1 MRGRIRRI
9 STIGR
14 IFILFENMKE
24 ISIIIPIFNVEK
36 FVAECLNSVIS
47 QTYDHSKIECI
58 VVDDCTPDKSMDI
71 VNEIIGEYK
80 GEMTFITRR
89 HKENE
94 GLSAARNT
102 GISIATGEYL
112 YFLDSDDYI
121 YPNSLE
127 LLMEGIGKNIDIDMV
142 VGNFFDERINKPQ
155 MNIHNNEIIK
165 SIDLLYFGKMEKKS
179 ACNNLIKRK
188 LFSMNNLRFP
198 IGRYYED
205 IVLNYELF
213 SYVNKVYV
221 VSQCTYFYRDNLN
234 GIIRKQSME
243 KLQKSIDDYLFALDF
258 FISNLNENLCVGK
271 TAIIVN
277 TYFFTYE
284 MFVKNRSDLKNVL
297 FIEER
302 LKYIRHS
309 LIKILVKKFRVLL
322 FFLSLSTLP
331 KLTEFILNNGF
342 MRRKIFYINCFFLY
356 SALWADKLHFSN
368 KKQSVLSF

>member
-1 MRGRIRRI
+1 
-9 STIGR
+9 
-14 IFILFENMKE
+14 MKV
-24 ISIIIPIFNVEK
+24 ISIIIPIYNVEK
-36 FVAECLNSVIS
+36 YVAECLNSVIS

-58 VVDDCTPDKSMDI
+58 IVDDCTPDRSMDI

-89 HKENE
+89 HKENK

-121 YPNSLE
+121 YPNSIE
-127 LLMEGIGKNIDIDMV
+127 LLMEGVEKNRDIDMV
-142 VGNFFDERINKPQ
+142 VGNFFDERINKLQ
-155 MNIHNNEIIK
+155 MNIHNNEILK
-165 SIDLLYFGKMEKKS
+165 NIDLLCFGKMENKS
-179 ACNNLIKRK
+179 AWNNLIKRN
-188 LFSMNNLRFP
+188 LFSMHNLRFP
-198 IGRYYED
+198 VGRYFED
-205 IVLNYELF
+205 IVLNYQLF
-213 SYVNKVYV
+213 SHVKKVYV

-234 GIIRKQSME
+234 GIIRKHSVE
-243 KLQKSIDDYLFALDF
+243 KLSKSIDDYLFALDF
-258 FISNLNENLCVGK
+258 FISNLNDNLCVRK

-277 TYFFTYE
+277 IYYLTYDLFI
-284 MFVKNRSDLKNVL
+284 KNRANLKNEL
-297 FIEER
+297 YIEER

-331 KLTEFILNNGF
+331 TLTEFILNNGF

-356 SALWADKLHFSN
+356 SALWADKLHLSN
-368 KKQSVLSF
+368 KNQ

>member
-1 MRGRIRRI
+1 
-9 STIGR
+9 
-14 IFILFENMKE
+14 MKDV
-24 ISIIIPIFNVEK
+24 SIVIPIYNVEK
-36 FVAECLNSVIS
+36 YVAECLNSVIS

-58 VVDDCTPDKSMDI
+58 IVDDCTPDSSMEI
-71 VNEIIGEYK
+71 VNEIIREYD
-80 GEMTFITRR
+80 GDMAFITCR
-89 HKENE
+89 HEHNQ

-127 LLMEGIGKNIDIDMV
+127 LLMEGVEKNKDIDMV

-155 MNIHNNEIIK
+155 MNIHNNEILK
-165 SIDLLYFGKMEKKS
+165 SIDLLCFGKMENKS
-179 ACNNLIKRK
+179 AWNNLIKRK
-188 LFSMNNLRFP
+188 LFSMHNLRFP
-198 IGRYYED
+198 VGRYFED
-205 IVLNYELF
+205 IVLNYQLF

-234 GIIRKQSME
+234 GIIRKQSIE
-243 KLQKSIDDYLFALDF
+243 KLSKSIDDYIFTLDF
-258 FISNLNENLCVGK
+258 FISNLSDNLCVGK

-277 TYFFTYE
+277 TYFFVYNL
-284 MFVKNRSDLKNVL
+284 FIKNRANLKNEL
-297 FIEER
+297 YIEER

-331 KLTEFILNNGF
+331 TLTEFILNNGF

-356 SALWADKLHFSN
+356 SALWADKLHLSN
-368 KKQSVLSF
+368 KKH

>member
-1 MRGRIRRI
+1 
-9 STIGR
+9 
-14 IFILFENMKE
+14 MKDV
-24 ISIIIPIFNVEK
+24 SIVIPIYNVEK
-36 FVAECLNSVIS
+36 YVAECLNSVIS

-58 VVDDCTPDKSMDI
+58 IVDDCTPDSSMEI
-71 VNEIIGEYK
+71 VNEIIREYD
-80 GEMTFITRR
+80 GDMAFITCR
-89 HKENE
+89 HEHNQ

-121 YPNSLE
+121 YSNSLE
-127 LLMEGIGKNIDIDMV
+127 LLMEGVEKNKDIDMV

-155 MNIHNNEIIK
+155 MNIHNNEILK
-165 SIDLLYFGKMEKKS
+165 NIDLLCFGKMENKS
-179 ACNNLIKRK
+179 AWNNLIKRK
-188 LFSMNNLRFP
+188 LFSMHNLRFP
-198 IGRYYED
+198 VGRYFED
-205 IVLNYELF
+205 IVLNYQLF

-234 GIIRKQSME
+234 GIIRKQSIE
-243 KLQKSIDDYLFALDF
+243 KLSKSIDDYIFALDF
-258 FISNLNENLCVGK
+258 FISNLSDNLCVGK

-277 TYFFTYE
+277 TYFFVYNL
-284 MFVKNRSDLKNVL
+284 FIKNRANLKNEL
-297 FIEER
+297 YIEER

-331 KLTEFILNNGF
+331 TLTEFILNNGF

-356 SALWADKLHFSN
+356 SALWADKLHLSN
-368 KKQSVLSF
+368 KKH

>member
-1 MRGRIRRI
+1 
-9 STIGR
+9 
-14 IFILFENMKE
+14 MKDV
-24 ISIIIPIFNVEK
+24 SIIIPIYNVEK
-36 FVAECLNSVIS
+36 YVAECLNSVIS

-58 VVDDCTPDKSMDI
+58 IVDDCTLDKSMDV
-71 VNEIIGEYK
+71 VNKIIGEYN

-89 HKENE
+89 HKENK

-127 LLMEGIGKNIDIDMV
+127 LLMEGVEKNKDIDMV

-155 MNIHNNEIIK
+155 MNIHNNEILK
-165 SIDLLYFGKMEKKS
+165 SIDLLYFGKMENKS
-179 ACNNLIKRK
+179 AWNNLIKRN
-188 LFSMNNLRFP
+188 LFSIHNLRFP
-198 IGRYYED
+198 VGRYYED
-205 IVLNYELF
+205 IVLNYQLF

-234 GIIRKQSME
+234 GIICKQSIE
-243 KLQKSIDDYLFALDF
+243 KLSKSIDDYLFALEF
-258 FISNLNENLCVGK
+258 FISNLNQKLCVGK

-277 TYFFTYE
+277 TYYFVYN
-284 MFVKNRSDLKNVL
+284 MFLKNRANLENVL
-297 FIEER
+297 YIEER
-302 LKYIRHS
+302 LKYVRHS
-309 LIKILVKKFRVLL
+309 LMKFLVKKYRVFL
-322 FFLSLSTLP
+322 FILSLFTLP
-331 KLTEFILNNGF
+331 PLTDLILNNGF

-368 KKQSVLSF
+368 KKQ